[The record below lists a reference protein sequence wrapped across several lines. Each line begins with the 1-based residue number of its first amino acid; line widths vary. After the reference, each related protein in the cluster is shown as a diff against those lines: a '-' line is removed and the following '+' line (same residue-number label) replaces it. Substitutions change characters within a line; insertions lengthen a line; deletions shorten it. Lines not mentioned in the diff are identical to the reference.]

1 MQAAPAGGAARKQT
15 GHVTLL
21 LKTPTVALLLRAHVE
36 PALQMGGSGAE
47 NRKKKNAA
55 WTRGP
60 SV

>member
-1 MQAAPAGGAARKQT
+1 MQAAPAGGAARKQI

-21 LKTPTVALLLRAHVE
+21 LKTATAALLLRAHVE
-36 PALQMGGSGAE
+36 PALQIGGSGVE
-47 NRKKKNAA
+47 NRRKNAA